1 MRFSI
6 NEINNLLGDINWNKS
21 KNKKLSFEKIS
32 IDSRNISSE
41 DLFVAIKGNNF
52 DGHNFI
58 DSLIEKE
65 VKAVIITKGN
75 EKLVPKYLPFWSVKD
90 TVKAFQR
97 LSLLKRR
104 KLNIPVIAI
113 TGSVGKTTTKE
124 MAKEVLKSYGKVE
137 ASKRNN
143 NNEIGVCLTI
153 NNCDEKDKLLILE
166 MGMRGLGQIEN
177 LSRFS
182 EPDIA
187 VITNIGSSHIGLLGS
202 RNIIAQAKCEIVKYL
217 NPNGLV
223 IIPFDEPLIDENLK
237 YSWRGRILKVRLKS
251 DKEENYSSN
260 LYDCLTGSYNKS
272 DNLITIENKKF
283 TISFK
288 GSHNV
293 RNFLFTYAIAKE
305 LGIDFDEF
313 TEFSFKEINGRNK
326 IIDTKKLTILDESY
340 NASPESV
347 KACINLLL
355 DYPGNHFLV
364 FGSMQELGDRS
375 IKYHKEII
383 DLILH
388 VDIQKCIFLCNS
400 EMRIKLME
408 YVYSTNKIVFENDI
422 NLVSKILNRSTKKG
436 DILLI
441 KGSRYWKL
449 EQLISLLE

>member
-237 YSWRGRILKVRLKS
+237 YSWRGRILFL
-251 DKEENYSSN
+251 
-260 LYDCLTGSYNKS
+260 
-272 DNLITIENKKF
+272 
-283 TISFK
+283 SF
-288 GSHNV
+288 
-293 RNFLFTYAIAKE
+293 FLFLNEFAK
-305 LGIDFDEF
+305 
-313 TEFSFKEINGRNK
+313 
-326 IIDTKKLTILDESY
+326 
-340 NASPESV
+340 
-347 KACINLLL
+347 
-355 DYPGNHFLV
+355 
-364 FGSMQELGDRS
+364 
-375 IKYHKEII
+375 
-383 DLILH
+383 
-388 VDIQKCIFLCNS
+388 IFA
-400 EMRIKLME
+400 
-408 YVYSTNKIVFENDI
+408 
-422 NLVSKILNRSTKKG
+422 
-436 DILLI
+436 
-441 KGSRYWKL
+441 
-449 EQLISLLE
+449 